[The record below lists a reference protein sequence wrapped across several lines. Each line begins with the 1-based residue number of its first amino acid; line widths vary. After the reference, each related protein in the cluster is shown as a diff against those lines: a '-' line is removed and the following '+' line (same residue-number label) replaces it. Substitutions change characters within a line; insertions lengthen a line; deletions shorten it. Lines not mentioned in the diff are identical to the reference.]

1 MRFIRCVKFQPPFL
15 PLSLV
20 VKSISIIHFSDE
32 QLFYLGYALPW
43 CAVHTEALMRNH
55 VIKDEHAPDR
65 FRVIGPLSNSEKFAR
80 AWSCPNDGS
89 SKMNPQDKCK
99 VW

>member
-1 MRFIRCVKFQPPFL
+1 MFYDIIVRNDIWIFIFFVSFY
-15 PLSLV
+15 
-20 VKSISIIHFSDE
+20 SDE

-65 FRVIGPLSNSEKFAR
+65 FRVIGPLSNSDKFAQ

-89 SKMNPQDKCK
+89 SKMNPIKKCK

>member
-1 MRFIRCVKFQPPFL
+1 MTY
-15 PLSLV
+15 
-20 VKSISIIHFSDE
+20 FSDE

-65 FRVIGPLSNSEKFAR
+65 FRVIGPLSNSEKFSR

-89 SKMNPQDKCK
+89 SKMNPKEKCK

>member
-1 MRFIRCVKFQPPFL
+1 MFYGIVL
-15 PLSLV
+15 PAVRNNIWILY
-20 VKSISIIHFSDE
+20 IFYSDE

-65 FRVIGPLSNSEKFAR
+65 FRVIGPLSNSDKFAQ

-89 SKMNPQDKCK
+89 SKMNPIKKCK

>member
-1 MRFIRCVKFQPPFL
+1 MIQY
-15 PLSLV
+15 
-20 VKSISIIHFSDE
+20 FSDE

-43 CAVHTEALMRNH
+43 CAVHTETLMRNH

-80 AWSCPNDGS
+80 AWSCPTDGS
-89 SKMNPQDKCK
+89 SRMNPSEKCK